1 MEENRQYN
9 NPPRRGGHGA
19 GRPVEKSKDFKGTW
33 IKILK
38 YNKKV
43 VVCNALC
50 RYFFGSCYD
59 IYTYRSG

>member
-19 GRPVEKSKDFKGTW
+19 GRPVERSKDFKGTW

-38 YNKKV
+38 YNKKLSY
-43 VVCNALC
+43 AMLC
-50 RYFFGSCYD
+50 AVIFR
-59 IYTYRSG
+59 

>member
-19 GRPVEKSKDFKGTW
+19 GRPVERSKDFKGTW

-38 YNKKV
+38 YNKS
-43 VVCNALC
+43 C
-50 RYFFGSCYD
+50 RMQCFVPLFFGSCYD

>member
-9 NPPRRGGHGA
+9 NPPRRGGHGV

-38 YNKKV
+38 YNKDRKSV
-43 VVCNALC
+43 V
-50 RYFFGSCYD
+50 
-59 IYTYRSG
+59 

>member
-19 GRPVEKSKDFKGTW
+19 SRPVEKSKDFKGTW

-38 YNKKV
+38 YNKKLSY
-43 VVCNALC
+43 AMLC
-50 RYFFGSCYD
+50 AVIFR
-59 IYTYRSG
+59 